1 MRKRKHLIIILI
13 IIVFI
18 FSTFIIGKNIIKR
31 TNNTKLPASTE
42 PSASSVEETALSP
55 TIEPTVKPTIE
66 PAIEPTAT
74 PTLPAGLDTNE
85 DIAAS
90 SNLKS
95 WIGDYSYYEY
105 VSSGEN
111 ISYSLS
117 IYYDK
122 LEDELYE
129 DSNGY
134 FARITVNGPQIN
146 QDFRAAITGNDNLIN
161 LVFAPYIISE
171 NDPYREGDILLS
183 LKKDNSNL
191 ITMWGEL
198 QPMLS
203 STSKESTYFE
213 VLNSDSYSSEYTDEQ
228 TKAVYNA
235 QWKQAFIEYIQNTPH
250 NDDFKYKLI
259 FLDDDNVPELVICS
273 GSEAG
278 GNQICNYYDGTV
290 HTANLLRL
298 GFYYI
303 ERKNLLCNSDGHMDN
318 YYDIVYS
325 LTDGE
330 LTQIAAGDW
339 GELDGTGHQF
349 DKEGNLIYKYRWEDT
364 FVTEDE
370 YKKRLNSVF
379 DMSKA
384 ISGQSFYSTDE
395 IIKIIERY

>member
-1 MRKRKHLIIILI
+1 MRKRNHLIIILI

-18 FSTFIIGKNIIKR
+18 FSTFIIGKNIIRR
-31 TNNTKLPASTE
+31 TNNTELPASTE
-42 PSASSVEETALSP
+42 PSESSLEEPVLSP

-66 PAIEPTAT
+66 PAIEPTAA
-74 PTLPAGLDTNE
+74 PTLPALDINE

-90 SNLKS
+90 SDLKS

-105 VSSGEN
+105 VSNDEN

-117 IYYDK
+117 IYYD
-122 LEDELYE
+122 ELYANE

-134 FARITVNGPQIN
+134 FARIIINGPQIN
-146 QDFRAAITGNDNLIN
+146 QDIRAAITVNDTLIN
-161 LVFAPYIISE
+161 LVFTPYDISE

-183 LKKDNSNL
+183 LKKNNSNL
-191 ITMWGEL
+191 ITIWGEL
-198 QPMLS
+198 QPLLS
-203 STSKESTYFE
+203 STAKEGTYFE
-213 VLNSDSYSSEYTDEQ
+213 ILNSGSYPSKYTDEQ
-228 TKAVYNA
+228 TEAAYND

-273 GSEAG
+273 GNEAG

-290 HTANLLRL
+290 HSADLRRL

-303 ERKNLLCNSDGHMDN
+303 ERENLLCNSEGLMDY

-325 LTDGE
+325 LADGK

-364 FVTEDE
+364 FVKEDE

-384 ISGQSFYSTDE
+384 ISGESFYSADE